1 MLSLFDSLTTSPI
14 LRDFEWSPLIHSAV
28 ARNFALLQPRSAR
41 HMLASGPKGTLDGL
55 VALHLRRG
63 DYVRHCPNLGKW
75 GADYMGINQ
84 HPSLIDRFDP
94 RPFVNDTDA
103 KAAYYLQHCLPT
115 TAQLVSRL
123 HDLRARHPGLRRVY
137 VLSNEWAWALNE
149 LKDALVRDGWSDVV
163 STVDLQL
170 DAAQYHVSMAVD
182 MAIAERAELFVGNG
196 VRVFHCGSVDLLC
209 VRR

>member
-1 MLSLFDSLTTSPI
+1 M
-14 LRDFEWSPLIHSAV
+14 
-28 ARNFALLQPRSAR
+28 
-41 HMLASGPKGTLDGL
+41 
-55 VALHLRRG
+55 
-63 DYVRHCPNLGKW
+63 
-75 GADYMGINQ
+75 
-84 HPSLIDRFDP
+84 
-94 RPFVNDTDA
+94 
-103 KAAYYLQHCLPT
+103 
-115 TAQLVSRL
+115 
-123 HDLRARHPGLRRVY
+123 Y